1 MPASPFPAKTVCEA
15 AERTADAIPESPAA
29 LRTSNLGMPI
39 VLDER
44 HGAVVAREDLSIL
57 AIPTYNP
64 ALGLKSAV

>member
-44 HGAVVAREDLSIL
+44 HGAVVACENL
-57 AIPTYNP
+57 
-64 ALGLKSAV
+64 